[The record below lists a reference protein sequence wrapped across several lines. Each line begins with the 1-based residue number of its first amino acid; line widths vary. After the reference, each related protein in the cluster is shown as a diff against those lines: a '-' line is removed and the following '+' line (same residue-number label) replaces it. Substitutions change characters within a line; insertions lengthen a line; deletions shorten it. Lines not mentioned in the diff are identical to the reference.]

1 MLSRT
6 GMPEDAP
13 IGAAPIGAQEAALP
27 GFRPGEGERST
38 AVAVPA
44 GIDLTTRLGPLTLKN
59 PVTVASGT
67 FGYGHEYHRFYD
79 ISQLGAVMVKGTT
92 LHPRAGNRPPRVV
105 ETPAGMLNAIGL
117 QNPGVDEVIRTE
129 LPWLTSIG
137 ATAIVNIA
145 GHSVDEYAEIARRL
159 DGAPGVAAI
168 EINISCPNVDQGGMA
183 FGVHCPSAVA
193 VVSGVRRA
201 TKLPII
207 TKLTPNVTDIG
218 EVARA
223 VVDAGTDMLSLI
235 NTLVGMVIDI
245 ERRRPVLGN
254 AVGGLSGPAVRPVA
268 LKMVWDVAHQVKVP
282 IIGLGGIVSATD
294 AIQFLLAGATAVS
307 VGTANFAYPLAPL
320 NVIEGIAAYL
330 VAHGHKSVGEI
341 VGAANPGFAGTRS

>member
-1 MLSRT
+1 
-6 GMPEDAP
+6 MPKKGTYRPEFTA
-13 IGAAPIGAQEAALP
+13 GAGQRAATLALP
-27 GFRPGEGERST
+27 D
-38 AVAVPA
+38 
-44 GIDLTTRLGPLTLKN
+44 GIDLRAHLGALTLKN

-79 ISQLGAVMVKGTT
+79 ISQLGAIMVKGTT
-92 LHPRAGNRPPRVV
+92 LHPRAGNKSPRVV

-117 QNPGVDEVIRTE
+117 QNPGVDEVIRSE
-129 LPWLTSIG
+129 LPWLVSVG

-159 DGAPGVAAI
+159 DGVPGVAAI

-183 FGVHCPSAVA
+183 FGVHCPSAAA

-223 VVDAGTDMLSLI
+223 GVRKGRGKVHRAPTG
-235 NTLVGMVIDI
+235 
-245 ERRRPVLGN
+245 
-254 AVGGLSGPAVRPVA
+254 AVGEQDGRQPCRLCFWGC
-268 LKMVWDVAHQVKVP
+268 
-282 IIGLGGIVSATD
+282 
-294 AIQFLLAGATAVS
+294 
-307 VGTANFAYPLAPL
+307 
-320 NVIEGIAAYL
+320 
-330 VAHGHKSVGEI
+330 
-341 VGAANPGFAGTRS
+341 

>member
-1 MLSRT
+1 
-6 GMPEDAP
+6 MPEMTSSV
-13 IGAAPIGAQEAALP
+13 AAFVG
-27 GFRPGEGERST
+27 GDGERSPALT
-38 AVAVPA
+38 LPA
-44 GIDLTTRLGPLTLKN
+44 GVDLTAKLGRLTLKN

-67 FGYGHEYHRFYD
+67 FGYGHEFHRFYD

-92 LHPRAGNRPPRVV
+92 LHPRAGNKPPRVV

-129 LPWLTSIG
+129 LPWLVSVG

-145 GHSVDEYAEIARRL
+145 GHSVDEYGEIARRL
-159 DGAPGVAAI
+159 DSVPGVAAI

-183 FGVHCPSAVA
+183 FGVHCPSAAA

-223 VVDAGTDMLSLI
+223 VVDAGSDMLSLI

-254 AVGGLSGPAVRPVA
+254 TVGGLSGPAVRPVA
-268 LKMVWDVAHQVKVP
+268 LKMVWDVARQVKVP
-282 IIGLGGIVSATD
+282 IIGLGGIVTAPD
-294 AIQFLLAGATAVS
+294 AIQFLLAGASAVS
-307 VGTANFAYPLAPL
+307 IGTANFADPLAPL
-320 NVIEGIAAYL
+320 DVIEGIAAYL
-330 VAHGHKSVGEI
+330 AAHGHRGVAEI
-341 VGAANPGFAGTRS
+341 VGAANPGFLGSRP